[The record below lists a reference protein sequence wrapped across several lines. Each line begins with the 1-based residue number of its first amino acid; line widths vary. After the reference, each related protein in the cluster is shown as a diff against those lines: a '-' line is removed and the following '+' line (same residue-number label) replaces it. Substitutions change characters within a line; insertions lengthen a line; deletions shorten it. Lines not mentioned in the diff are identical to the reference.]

1 MKSAKVSRKNRAGAP
16 RRSKGDAFE
25 AIHTAAQGL
34 HRAGAISKA
43 TMREYD
49 DLCLDPV
56 KEVTAKD
63 VVRIRTSAKV
73 SQNLFAHYL
82 NTSPSTVQKW
92 ETGAKKPGAIAA
104 KLLRVVEKHGLDVL
118 A

>member
-1 MKSAKVSRKNRAGAP
+1 MKSVNARKKSKSAASRL
-16 RRSKGDAFE
+16 SKSAAFE
-25 AIHTAAQGL
+25 AIHGAAEGL
-34 HRAGAISKA
+34 HRAGVISQA

-49 DLCLDPV
+49 ELCLEPV
-56 KEVTAKD
+56 KKVTAKD
-63 VVRIRTSAKV
+63 VVRIRLHVNV

-92 ETGAKKPGAIAA
+92 ETGVKSPGAIAA
-104 KLLRVVEKHGLDVL
+104 KLLRVVEKHGLEVL